1 MKAAIYARYSSENQ
15 SEKSIDDQIRVCR
28 NYCKEHEITINDE
41 HIYIDEAI
49 SGSLINRPGLQALEK
64 AAENKEFE
72 AVMVDDLSRLS
83 RSNHQMLTL
92 VLKFNYYQ
100 VKLISVSDGIITDDE
115 NSKLGIQMRGL
126 INELYLDDLRKK
138 TLRGLEGQKL
148 RGFSAGEKVY
158 GYYTKPVGELK
169 LNRKGQ
175 AKYEGMVH
183 KINPDEAEIVKR
195 IFKEFAEG
203 KSIHKIATQLNE
215 EKIPTKKNMRG
226 GWNISTAS
234 RILKNEKYI
243 GTWNWRK
250 SKVVR
255 DPMTGKKKKFARPE
269 KDIIP
274 IYREDL
280 IIIDKEL
287 WEKAQK
293 RWHELKGTWPVS
305 KKKRGFYQQKSY
317 IHTSPNHLLSG
328 LMKCQSCG
336 GAIVLLSGKGGGYYG
351 CYNSRRKTCANM
363 LLIPRKKIEEIIITE
378 LKDKILTV
386 DNLEYVYQKVER
398 LAGEGFNEVPELV
411 KKKKAQY
418 EKIQQEIQ
426 NYLNFIMVGNLS
438 KAVSEALTDAEKRN
452 DELKQ
457 EVESLEFQK
466 ENSFKAPPKEWINH
480 RLENLRETLNKNTVF
495 SSIALKELLAP
506 INLEP
511 VLTKENDFYQLFS
524 GDERNFKPYYVAHT
538 KIQTL
543 ALLDEKQNSG
553 TVPSGDSPCGTNSS
567 NWYHWRKEQDSNL
580 RDLTAWTLSRRL
592 DSTTLPSF
600 PL

>member
-28 NYCKEHEITINDE
+28 NYCKENGITVCDE
-41 HIYIDEAI
+41 HIYVDEAV

-72 AVMVDDLSRLS
+72 AVVVDDLSRLS

-158 GYYTKPVGELK
+158 GYYSKPVGELK

-195 IFKEFAEG
+195 IFKEFSDG
-203 KSIHKIATQLNE
+203 KSIHKIAAQLNE
-215 EKIPTKKNMRG
+215 EKVPTKKNWRG

-234 RILKNEKYI
+234 RILKNDKYI
-243 GTWNWRK
+243 GIWNWRK

-255 DPMTGKKKKFARPE
+255 DPMTGKKKKFARPA
-269 KDIIP
+269 KDMIP

-287 WEKAQK
+287 WEKTQK
-293 RWHELKGTWPVS
+293 RRQELKGTWPVS
-305 KKKRGFYQQKSY
+305 KKKKAFYQQKSY
-317 IHTSPNHLLSG
+317 VHTSPNHLFSG
-328 LMKCQSCG
+328 LMKCNSCG
-336 GAIVLLSGKGGGYYG
+336 GAIVLISGKGGGYYG
-351 CYNSRRKTCANM
+351 CYNSKRKTCNNS
-363 LLIPRKKIEEIIITE
+363 LLIPRKRIEECIINE
-378 LKDKILTV
+378 LKDTILTA
-386 DNLEYVYQKVER
+386 DSLEYIYKNVEK
-398 LAGEGFNEVPELV
+398 LAAEGFNDTPELV

-418 EKIQQEIQ
+418 EKNQQEIQ
-426 NYLNFIMVGNLS
+426 NYLNFIRVGNLS

-452 DELKQ
+452 EELKQ

-480 RLENLRETLNKNTVF
+480 RLENLRETLNKNTV
-495 SSIALKELLAP
+495 SSSLALKELLAP

-511 VLTKENDFYQLFS
+511 VLTKERDFYQLFS

-538 KIQTL
+538 KIRTL
-543 ALLDEKQNSG
+543 ALLDQAQQSA
-553 TVPSGDSPCGTNSS
+553 
-567 NWYHWRKEQDSNL
+567 NWYHWRRVEDSNL
-580 RDLTAWTLSRRL
+580 RSSYDDNGFRDRRIQPAL
-592 DSTTLPSF
+592 PTLP
-600 PL
+600 